1 MLVYFKGIHK
11 NLKRAILLDSG
22 FKECTFPFR
31 YLGVPLSPHQLLAS
45 QYAHLIQKL
54 EGVIHGW
61 ARKHLTYAGQMELI
75 QSVLYGM
82 VKFWLSIFLMLSVVL
97 QQIISLCRNFLWT
110 SNILRSKFALVA

>member
-1 MLVYFKGIHK
+1 MLVYFGGIHE
-11 NLKRAILLDSG
+11 NLKRVILLDSG

-31 YLGVPLSPHQLLAS
+31 YLGVPFSPHQLLAS
-45 QYAHLIQKL
+45 QYAPLIQKL